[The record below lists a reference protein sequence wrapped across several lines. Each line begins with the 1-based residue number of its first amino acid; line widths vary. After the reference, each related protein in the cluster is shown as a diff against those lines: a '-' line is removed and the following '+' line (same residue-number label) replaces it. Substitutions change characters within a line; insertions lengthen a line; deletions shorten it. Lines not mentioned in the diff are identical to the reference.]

1 MKTKL
6 ALAHLVLAVML
17 GGLIIECAL
26 AQVTGTNRV
35 SITIEGD
42 QRVIRANGL
51 PNHAPGAFPNQGNP
65 NSMAPQNYTYRVPL
79 HPQTA
84 PAPRPFGL
92 QPFGIALNGVVFDP
106 GANEFWN
113 GDRNSGWQYEAM
125 NVPGKLGMDQNNA
138 HVQPDG
144 AYHYHGIP
152 QGILA
157 ATKNVKEHMT
167 QIGWA
172 ADGFPIY
179 APYGYSDANKTNS
192 AVKEMK
198 SSYRIKTGTRPNGPG
213 GVYDGSFT
221 ADYDYVAGAGDL
233 DECNGRTG
241 ITPEFPQ
248 GTYYYCVTADF
259 PYIPRQYRGTP
270 DPSFERRGPPP
281 GGRDGRNGRG
291 PRRGPPGGPP
301 GGPGFGPPN
310 RGGG

>member
-6 ALAHLVLAVML
+6 AFARLLIVAAFAAAVTAPAF
-17 GGLIIECAL
+17 G
-26 AQVTGTNRV
+26 QSPGTNRV
-35 SITIEGD
+35 SITIEGE

-51 PNHAPGAFPNQGNP
+51 PNHAPGAFPNRGNP
-65 NSMAPQNYTYRVPL
+65 NSIAAQNYVYRVPL
-79 HPQTA
+79 HPQKA
-84 PAPRPFGL
+84 AAPRPFGL

-125 NVPGKLGMDQNNA
+125 NLPGKLGMDQNNA

-152 QGILA
+152 EGLIA
-157 ATKNVKEHMT
+157 GTKNAKQHMT

-179 APYGYSDANKTNS
+179 SPYAPTDPNNTNS
-192 AVKEMK
+192 PIKEMK
-198 SSYRIKTGTRPNGPG
+198 SSYQIKKGTRLGGPG
-213 GVYDGSFT
+213 GSYDGSFT
-221 ADYDYVAGAGDL
+221 ADYEYVPGTGDL
-233 DECNGRTG
+233 DECNGRSG

-248 GTYYYCVTADF
+248 GSYYYCVTASF

-281 GGRDGRNGRG
+281 GGRDGRGGRG
-291 PRRGPPGGPP
+291 PRRGPPDAP
-301 GGPGFGPPN
+301 PGFGPPM
-310 RGGG
+310 RGGGGN